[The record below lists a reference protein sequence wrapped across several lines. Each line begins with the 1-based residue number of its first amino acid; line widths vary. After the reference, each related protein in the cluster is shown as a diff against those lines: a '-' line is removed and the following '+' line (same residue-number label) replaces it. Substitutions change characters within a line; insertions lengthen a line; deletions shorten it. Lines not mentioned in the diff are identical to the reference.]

1 MGKKKTQQ
9 QTSHDGNF
17 KHNFCSI
24 AVAIAF
30 LKHNLPKALLAQ
42 IDLSTVRIESNEFL
56 ASRYRSKR
64 HADVVYS
71 VKDKKGNKIYI
82 LVHLEAQSNHDKNMA
97 MRIWEY
103 HVAIA
108 RAHFRQGYK
117 KIPLI
122 QTFVLYHGK
131 AAWTSPK
138 SIAELFVD
146 FDQYCT
152 CALKAPFLIDL
163 NATDLASLQVQEAA
177 AAPQIILKAQAKREY
192 CDILPILYPLMKA
205 YDQYD
210 EENLFYIF
218 NNDRHP
224 TQELS
229 EKLSKFDPHT
239 TNQYIMNFQIA
250 VQQEAAQEAQKLAK
264 VLAKPLAEN
273 LAKKKAIVLAK
284 QKVEKKPLNSYK

>member
-1 MGKKKTQQ
+1 MPNASDK
-9 QTSHDGNF
+9 QTKGETTHDDNF
-17 KHNFCSI
+17 KHNFSCL

-30 LKHNLPKALLAQ
+30 LKYNLPKEILAQ

-64 HADVVYS
+64 HADIVYA
-71 VKDKKGNKIYI
+71 VKDKKGHKIYI
-82 LVHLEAQSNHDKNMA
+82 LVHLEAQSEHDKNMA

-131 AAWTSPK
+131 EAWTSPK
-138 SIAELFVD
+138 SIAELFAD

-152 CALKAPFLIDL
+152 FALKVPFLIDL

-177 AAPQIILKAQAKREY
+177 AAPQIMG
-192 CDILPILYPLMKA
+192 P
-205 YDQYD
+205 
-210 EENLFYIF
+210 
-218 NNDRHP
+218 
-224 TQELS
+224 S
-229 EKLSKFDPHT
+229 
-239 TNQYIMNFQIA
+239 
-250 VQQEAAQEAQKLAK
+250 
-264 VLAKPLAEN
+264 
-273 LAKKKAIVLAK
+273 
-284 QKVEKKPLNSYK
+284 